1 MDLSA
6 RLKSVLVRVANQPSL
21 LSFCVFLFL
30 AVVATFPAVVKLSS
44 ALIGAPEGDSYEMMW
59 LIWWLR
65 RALLDGG
72 FSATD
77 IPMLFHPEG
86 LSFPLLR
93 TQVGAQLLS
102 LPVAILASPAA
113 AFNLIMITSLAL
125 SGLTAYWLGVALT
138 GSRLAGALCGLVWAF
153 FPNKMGHA
161 LGGHLY
167 QVAVFWLPL
176 YGLSLWHML
185 AWPSVRRGLVT
196 GLSAALVASVH
207 SVHVV
212 YFLLPLTIALLAA
225 DWLQRRPSYW
235 NRQRLAAFGSATLLA
250 VAALIP
256 LYWPVF
262 GQAARGEL
270 GFMAVG
276 GAVGFSIDLASF
288 FVPAPD
294 NPLLGM
300 LPAVQEF
307 SRRINVTFNE
317 SIAYLGVLPAAL
329 AGLAVWRGGR
339 GVRRWAVLGGITA
352 LLSLGPLLKFGGRV
366 VELQVD
372 NISNAILLPYAL
384 LLNLP
389 FMEWSRAPA
398 RMHAT
403 THFAL
408 AVLVAYG
415 AAALLARVRSR
426 AHRFGVA
433 TVLGA
438 LIFLE
443 YLVVWPFPLAST
455 DAGEA
460 FRVVR
465 ANPGVVL
472 PLPAT
477 ARATARESLL
487 AQTVH
492 GQPIIG
498 GRLLR
503 DMPART
509 HAQRFFHQVL
519 LHEDAFGADILP
531 TVDRHGR
538 LQLLRDFDVGWVA
551 YHYVGGEADGR
562 ARAALRALLGPPAS
576 SSDSLA
582 LYAVPPGDDALDAL
596 VYALGENWHAPE
608 DWGGVPARWFHGNGE
623 LFVYSPTEHEVQLHF
638 ALIPELELHSI
649 AVKVNGEQVAEF
661 LNGDWLPFVTE
672 PFSLQRGLNVIEMVD
687 LHGARTYVGDLRC
700 VGGTP
705 LSGAFTVEMQC
716 ESGRSGGRPV
726 SAGVQE
732 IQLLP
737 ATAPASPQALF
748 GDRVSLLQSHWQ
760 HRIIPGDVLRLTLYW
775 RAERQIDAEWT
786 AFVHVLLPDGTLIA
800 GLDQQPIKGR
810 APTTTWSPGQ
820 VVAYTVAI
828 PFPVAAATGQH
839 RIGIG
844 WYQWP
849 GLERLP
855 AQSESLPVVDRVVN
869 LGTVFVQ
876 GGDGTA
882 SSP

>member
-1 MDLSA
+1 MDLSG
-6 RLKSVLVRVANQPSL
+6 RLRPMLRRLVNTPSL
-21 LSFCVFLFL
+21 LSFCTFLLL
-30 AVVATFPAVVKLSS
+30 AVVATFPAVVKISS
-44 ALIGAPEGDSYEMMW
+44 ALIGTPEGDSYEMMW

-65 RALLDGG
+65 RALFDGG
-72 FSATD
+72 LSATN
-77 IPMLFHPEG
+77 IPVLLHPEG

-93 TQVGAQLLS
+93 TQMGAQLLS
-102 LPVAILASPAA
+102 LPVAFLASPTI
-113 AFNLIMITSLAL
+113 AFNLTMIASLAL

-176 YGLSLWHML
+176 YGLSLWRML
-185 AWPSVRRGLVT
+185 ARPSVRRGLVT
-196 GLSAALVASVH
+196 GLSAVLVATVH

-212 YFLLPLTIALLAA
+212 YFLIPLTIALLAA
-225 DWLQRRPSYW
+225 DWMQRRPPYW
-235 NRQRLAAFGSATLLA
+235 NRQRVGAFGSATLLA
-250 VAALIP
+250 VAALMP

-288 FVPAPD
+288 FVPAPE
-294 NPLLGM
+294 NPLLRM
-300 LPAVQEF
+300 LPAAQEF

-317 SIAYLGVLPAAL
+317 SIAYLGVLPAFL
-329 AGLAVWRGGR
+329 AGIAVWRGGR
-339 GVRRWAVLGGITA
+339 AVRRWAVLGGTTA

-398 RMHAT
+398 RMHAA

-415 AAALLARVRSR
+415 SAVLLARVRSR
-426 AHRFGVA
+426 AHRFAVT

-443 YLVVWPFPLAST
+443 YMVVWPFPLAST

-460 FRVVR
+460 SEVVR

-498 GRLLR
+498 GRFLR

-509 HAQRFFHQVL
+509 HAQRFLHQAL

-531 TVDRHGR
+531 TVHPHER
-538 LQLLRDFDVGWVA
+538 LQLLRDFHVGWVA
-551 YHYVGGEADGR
+551 YHYVGGDADGR
-562 ARAALRALLGPPAS
+562 ARAALLALLGPPAS

-582 LYAVPPGDDALDAL
+582 LYAVPPGDDGRDDM
-596 VYALGENWHAPE
+596 VYALGENWYGPE
-608 DWGGVPARWFHGNGE
+608 DWGGLPARWFHGNGE
-623 LFVYSPTEHEVQLHF
+623 LFVYSPTEHEAQLRF
-638 ALIPELELHSI
+638 TLIPELEPHSI
-649 AVKVNGEQVAEF
+649 AVKVNGGQVAEF
-661 LNGDWLPFVTE
+661 LNGDWLPFVTD

-687 LHGARTYVGDLRC
+687 LHGARMYVGDLRC

-705 LSGAFTVEMQC
+705 LSGVFTAEMQC
-716 ESGRSGGRPV
+716 ESGRSVGRPI

-732 IQLLP
+732 VQLLP
-737 ATAPASPQALF
+737 ATAAASPQALF

-760 HRIIPGDVLRLTLYW
+760 PSIVPGDVLRLTQYW

-786 AFVHVLLPDGTLIA
+786 AFVHVLLPDGSLVA
-800 GLDQQPIKGR
+800 GLDQQPMKGR

-820 VVAYTVAI
+820 VVAYTVSI
-828 PFPVAAATGQH
+828 PLPVPATTGEYH
-839 RIGIG
+839 IAVG

-855 AQSESLPVVDRVVN
+855 AQSDSLPVVDRVVN
-869 LGTVFVQ
+869 LGTVFVE
-876 GGDGTA
+876 GGDETG

>member
-1 MDLSA
+1 MNLPA
-6 RLKSVLVRVANQPSL
+6 RLKPVFVRVANAPSM
-21 LSFCVFLFL
+21 LSFCVFLLL
-30 AVVATFPAVVKLSS
+30 AVVATFPGVVKISS

-59 LIWWLR
+59 LIWWLE
-65 RALLDGG
+65 RALLDDGT
-72 FSATD
+72 SATN
-77 IPMLFHPEG
+77 IPILFHPEG

-93 TQVGAQLLS
+93 TQIGAHLLS
-102 LPVAILASPAA
+102 LPAAILTSPAA
-113 AFNLIMITSLAL
+113 AFNLIMIASLAL

-138 GSRLAGALCGLVWAF
+138 GSRPAGALCGLVWAF

-176 YGLSLWHML
+176 YGLAMWRML
-185 AWPSVRRGLVT
+185 ARPSVRRGLVT
-196 GLSAALVASVH
+196 GLSAVLVASVH

-212 YFLLPLTIALLAA
+212 YFLLPLTLALLAA
-225 DWLQRRPSYW
+225 DWMQRQPAYW
-235 NRQRLAAFGSATLLA
+235 NRQRLAGFGSAA
-250 VAALIP
+250 VLVVAVLMP
-256 LYWPVF
+256 MYWPVF
-262 GQAARGEL
+262 RQAARGEL
-270 GFMAVG
+270 GFMAVE

-288 FVPAPD
+288 FVPAPE
-294 NPLLGM
+294 NPLLRM
-300 LPAVQEF
+300 LPAAQEF
-307 SRRINVTFNE
+307 SRRINATFNE
-317 SIAYLGVLPAAL
+317 SIAYLGVLPVFL

-339 GVRRWAVLGGITA
+339 AVRRWAVLGGITA

-366 VELQVD
+366 VELKVD

-398 RMHAT
+398 RLHAT

-415 AAALLARVRSR
+415 AAALLARVRPR
-426 AHRFGVA
+426 VYRFAVA

-443 YLVVWPFPLAST
+443 YLVVWPFPIAST
-455 DAGEA
+455 DVGAA
-460 FRVVR
+460 SQVVR

-472 PLPAT
+472 PLPAM

-503 DMPART
+503 DMPERT
-509 HAQRFFHQVL
+509 HAQRFLHQAL
-519 LHEDAFGADILP
+519 LHEDVFGADILP
-531 TVDRHGR
+531 TTHRQER
-538 LQLLRDFDVGWVA
+538 LQLLRDFHVGWVA
-551 YHYVGGEADGR
+551 YHSVGEEADGR
-562 ARAALRALLGPPAS
+562 ARAALRALLGPAAS
-576 SSDSLA
+576 SSDNLA
-582 LYAVPPGDDALDAL
+582 LYAVPPGHNGRDDL

-623 LFVYSPTEHEVQLHF
+623 LFVYSPNEHEAQLRLT
-638 ALIPELELHSI
+638 LISELEPHSI

-672 PFSLQRGLNVIEMVD
+672 PFSVQRGLNVIEMVD
-687 LHGARTYVGDLRC
+687 LHGSRMYVGDLRC
-700 VGGTP
+700 AGGTP
-705 LSGAFTVEMQC
+705 LSGAFTVKMQC
-716 ESGRSGGRPV
+716 ESGRSLARLV
-726 SAGVQE
+726 SAGVQA

-737 ATAPASPQALF
+737 ATASASPEAIF
-748 GDRVSLLQSHWQ
+748 GDRVSLLHSHWQ
-760 HRIIPGDVLRLTLYW
+760 RSMIPGDALRLTLYW
-775 RAERQIDAEWT
+775 RAERQIDSEWT
-786 AFVHVLLPDGTLIA
+786 AFVHVLSPDGSLVA
-800 GLDQQPIKGR
+800 GLDQQPMKGR

-828 PFPVAAATGQH
+828 PLPAAASGEH

-855 AQSESLPVVDRVVN
+855 ARSESLPVVDEVVN
-869 LGTVFVQ
+869 LGAVFVQ
-876 GGDGTA
+876 GGDET
-882 SSP
+882 SSSR